1 MEARRAAEEYEQE
14 DLRLRALRA
23 ETEREQRCT
32 GEQKE
37 DGYDRRIIGQFQEER
52 WCIQEERAREQQRLR
67 TLRERRERWQ
77 RTSQEETRRLQG
89 SSGVCR
95 RGERGRGGHESNRGF
110 RKSRGDNWK
119 GIERSKSEQQ
129 KWRREEE
136 RMAAEEAAPRWADQE
151 RMEQE
156 EVERERIEQERIE
169 QKRLEQERENR
180 TGEDGAREV
189 GTGKNWSGAREG

>member
-23 ETEREQRCT
+23 ETEREQRCA

-77 RTSQEETRRLQG
+77 SSPPPSFPGDG
-89 SSGVCR
+89 SPPP
-95 RGERGRGGHESNRGF
+95 SNA
-110 RKSRGDNWK
+110 NPT
-119 GIERSKSEQQ
+119 ELLLV
-129 KWRREEE
+129 
-136 RMAAEEAAPRWADQE
+136 MLA
-151 RMEQE
+151 
-156 EVERERIEQERIE
+156 
-169 QKRLEQERENR
+169 
-180 TGEDGAREV
+180 
-189 GTGKNWSGAREG
+189 